1 MNKIKSAIMIGA
13 AVLFTACVG
22 GEKVSETETIK
33 IGGLA
38 PLTGSLAIYGVTTT
52 NGANLAIDEINK
64 NGGILGKKVEY
75 ITLDTKGDSTE
86 AVMAY
91 NKLIDRGVS
100 AIIGEIT
107 SKPSLAVAEIAAQ
120 DNMPMIT
127 PTGTQVDI
135 TEAGPS
141 IFRVCF
147 TNPYQGK
154 VLAVLAKE
162 RLNADT
168 AAIMINNSS
177 DYSDGIAKAFIE
189 QADIL
194 GIKITA
200 KEGYADGDKD
210 FRAQLTKI
218 AAEQPDVLLVPE
230 YYEQASLIATQAR
243 EVGVKA
249 VFIGSD
255 GWDGITKTL
264 DSSSY
269 NAIENSYFTNHFSMQ
284 DTAPKIQNF
293 LKSYKDTYNEDPS
306 AFSALGYDAVYMVKK
321 AVENAGST
329 NKEAV
334 VDALKNIEYDG
345 ITGYLTF
352 DEHNNPV
359 KAVTILKIRNG
370 EYIFDSKININ
381 RQTQFY

>member
-154 VLAVLAKE
+154 VLAVLAKK

-359 KAVTILKIRNG
+359 KAVTILKITNG
-370 EYIFDSKININ
+370 EYIFDSKIK
-381 RQTQFY
+381 

>member
-321 AVENAGST
+321 AVENAGSI
-329 NKEAV
+329 NKKAV

-359 KAVTILKIRNG
+359 KAVTILKITNG
-370 EYIFDSKININ
+370 EYIFDSKIK
-381 RQTQFY
+381 